1 MVNRMPTQK
10 QFREAE
16 LQLAEALTDA
26 DRKNG
31 LINHSR
37 DCLSAEQLRQ
47 LAAGKS
53 SQSDAILVHLG
64 DCLTCTQL
72 LSRLRGRTARIRRLS
87 LALATAI
94 VVLVAVLLISIRP
107 SHLPIGIATIDLRL
121 ASPTRGAGNAEGVVH
136 AARSNG
142 TVRILLPI
150 GSEGKYESEI
160 QSKPGGRSIVSSSG
174 QASLQNREII
184 LDLPINLAQVPS
196 GSYYLALRRNSSEW
210 IYYSLDLK

>member
-31 LINHSR
+31 LITHSR
-37 DCLSAEQLRQ
+37 DCLSAQQLR
-47 LAAGKS
+47 LFAAGKS

-64 DCLTCTQL
+64 DCPNC
-72 LSRLRGRTARIRRLS
+72 SRLLGGLRERTTRIRRLF
-87 LALATAI
+87 LALATAA

-160 QSKPGGRSIVSSSG
+160 QSKPGDRPILSSSG
-174 QASLQNREII
+174 QALLQNHEIV
-184 LDLPINLAQVPS
+184 LDLPINLAQVPPGRYS
-196 GSYYLALRRNSSEW
+196 LALRRNGSEW
-210 IYYSLDLK
+210 IYYSLYLT